1 MTADGVVGSAVSTVL
16 VSSPQSPQAR
26 TAPSEDGSELSGVEP
41 VLSLLPPGASGSS
54 PADP

>member
-1 MTADGVVGSAVSTVL
+1 MTADGVIGSAVSTVL

-26 TAPSEDGSELSGVEP
+26 TAPSEDSLEWSAVEP
-41 VLSLLPPGASGSS
+41 APSLFPPGASGSS